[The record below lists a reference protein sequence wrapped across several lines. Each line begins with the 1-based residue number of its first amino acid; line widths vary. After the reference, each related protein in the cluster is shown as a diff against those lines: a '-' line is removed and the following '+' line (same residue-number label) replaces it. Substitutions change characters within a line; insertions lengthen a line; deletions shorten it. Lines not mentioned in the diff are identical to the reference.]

1 MGGYA
6 YIVVGVRYQFIIKGQ
21 ASRDGDHIP
30 KFDNKESCPMTGGSD
45 SIFSLLMELSSMGG
59 GSDSKFSL

>member
-45 SIFSLLMELSSMGG
+45 SIRSS
-59 GSDSKFSL
+59 KKNQAP

>member
-45 SIFSLLMELSSMGG
+45 SILSL
-59 GSDSKFSL
+59 KRNQAP